1 MEAGIAIWLDRPV
14 ADLVDIAVD
23 AEAAGFADVWLPDH
37 YFLRDVYAAASVI
50 ATRTTRIRLATGVAA
65 VQLRHPALIASSAST
80 VDELSGGRAI
90 IGIGPGGFE
99 FPAQLKLKPRSP
111 LTQLREA
118 IRIIRE
124 LLSGGS
130 AHVGE
135 YFSATGAALGWETRD
150 IPIYIS
156 ARGPKMLELAG
167 ELADGVIIHGTSTE
181 FIEFVR
187 HQLAIGAAR
196 SGRPTDACEIALML
210 DVDIDDDESRAID
223 RLRPRCTIMAGGT
236 YSDDLIPIYGL
247 DPDEVARLRVAV
259 SSSDP
264 DAYRYVTDSM
274 VQAFAFGGSAAT
286 VEAQLARLS
295 DLGIG
300 RAILG
305 SDPSS
310 TRRLIESTRTA
321 IQGAC
326 G

>member
-1 MEAGIAIWLDRPV
+1 MEAGLAIWLDRPV
-14 ADLVDIAVD
+14 ADLVDLAVD
-23 AEAAGFADVWLPDH
+23 AEAAGFADVWMPDH
-37 YFLRDVYAAASVI
+37 YFLRDVYVAGSAVAA
-50 ATRTTRIRLATGVAA
+50 RTTRIRLATGVAA

-111 LTQLREA
+111 LTQLRDA
-118 IRIIRE
+118 IEIIRG
-124 LLSGGS
+124 LLRGGS

-135 YFSATGAALGWETRD
+135 YFSATGAALGWDARD

-156 ARGPKMLELAG
+156 ARGPRMLELAG
-167 ELADGVIIHGTSTE
+167 EVADGVIVHGTSARFLE
-181 FIEFVR
+181 YAR
-187 HQLAIGAAR
+187 HRLATGAAR
-196 SGRPTDACEIALML
+196 AGRPADACEIALMF
-210 DVDIDDDESRAID
+210 DVDVDDDEQRAID

-259 SSSDP
+259 TNSDR

-274 VQAFAFGGSAAT
+274 VRAFSVGGSVAT
-286 VEAQLARLS
+286 VEAELARLK
-295 DLGIG
+295 DLGVG

-305 SDPSS
+305 SDPSD
-310 TRRLIESTRTA
+310 TRRLIESTRPA
-321 IQGAC
+321 IQGVC

>member
-1 MEAGIAIWLDRPV
+1 MEAGISIWLDRPI

-37 YFLRDVYAAASVI
+37 YFLRDVYVAGSAIAARTTKIRI
-50 ATRTTRIRLATGVAA
+50 ATAVAA

-99 FPAQLKLKPRSP
+99 FPVQLKLKPRSP
-111 LTQLREA
+111 LTQLRDA
-118 IRIIRE
+118 IGIIRG
-124 LLSGGS
+124 LLGGGS

-135 YFSATGAALGWETRD
+135 YFSATGAALGWDARD

-156 ARGPKMLELAG
+156 ARGPRMLELAG
-167 ELADGVIIHGTSTE
+167 ELADGVIVHGTSAE
-181 FIEFVR
+181 FIEYAR
-187 HQLAIGAAR
+187 HRLAIGAAR
-196 SGRPTDACEIALML
+196 VGRPTDACEIALML
-210 DVDIDDDESRAID
+210 DVDIDDDERSAID
-223 RLRPRCTIMAGGT
+223 RLRQRCTIMAGGT

-247 DPDEVARLRVAV
+247 DADEVARLRVAV
-259 SSSDP
+259 TNSDR

-274 VQAFAFGGSAAT
+274 VQAFALAGSLAT
-286 VEAQLARLS
+286 VKAQLAKLS
-295 DLGIG
+295 DLGVG
-300 RAILG
+300 RAIFG
-305 SDPSS
+305 SDPSN

-321 IQGAC
+321 IQGVC